1 MFNIYKYTLGNVV
14 KQLCQQNI
22 TTKIPAE
29 LSAVL
34 QVSGNI

>member
-14 KQLCQQNI
+14 KQLRQQII

-29 LSAVL
+29 LSVVL